1 MFQHLVARLQ
11 QEQKHLPPA
20 AGRGGAAG
28 WLDSD
33 RTSSQPPVGSLIG
46 NSALNSVDLIRDVVG
61 SPVLNLVNHRRL
73 LIDCF
78 GQLFLSEFL
87 GNSCSLD
94 GLCALVTH
102 NLVLN
107 LFIFILD
114 GVKVSNCTRLVV
126 NGVNVV
132 LSALDGTSCEVAVR
146 LASILFELV
155 LIVLLLCFPLLL
167 RLHCL
172 PLH

>member
-1 MFQHLVARLQ
+1 MGIKEIQA
-11 QEQKHLPPA
+11 
-20 AGRGGAAG
+20 
-28 WLDSD
+28 
-33 RTSSQPPVGSLIG
+33 
-46 NSALNSVDLIRDVVG
+46 ALNSLLLLVLLFISASRNMRSQCLFNPVDLISDVVG
-61 SPVLNLVNHRRL
+61 SPVFNFVNHRRL
-73 LIDCF
+73 LVDCF

-87 GNSCSLD
+87 GNSSSLD